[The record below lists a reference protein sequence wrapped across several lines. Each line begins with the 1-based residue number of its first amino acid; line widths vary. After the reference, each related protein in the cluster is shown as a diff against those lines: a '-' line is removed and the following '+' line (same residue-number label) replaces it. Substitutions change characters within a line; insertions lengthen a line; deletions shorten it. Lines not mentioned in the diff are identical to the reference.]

1 MNVTKKFRLAVA
13 MAICSLQM
21 FAQQPDQILQLPE
34 FAGVMRFG
42 VSIDT
47 MSFWL
52 SEADKIEVSTNG
64 DFVQYTIS
72 DKRLGRG
79 KLTIETRKLIDT
91 EGISICVKS
100 TKLPENWQLMWAYG
114 ACSGEEHA
122 TIHNDANNLMSER
135 CADNVFSIEGD
146 AVTVYYGNSRRLK
159 ILTVIA
165 PDKSNILLSDAN
177 QQQSPLAMYRS
188 GKKTNSPAVCAMCPA
203 TTEPQYFAIYKQNP
217 KADYNKFML
226 AELHL
231 KGSFIVHSDTQWM
244 ESTPN

>member
-1 MNVTKKFRLAVA
+1 MNVTKKFYMTVA
-13 MAICSLQM
+13 FAICCMQL
-21 FAQQPDQILQLPE
+21 FAQHPDQVLQLPE
-34 FAGVMRFG
+34 LAGVMRFG
-42 VSIDT
+42 VAIDT
-47 MSFWL
+47 TSFWL
-52 SEADKIEVSTNG
+52 SEAAKIEVATNG
-64 DFVQYTIS
+64 DFTQFTIS

-91 EGISICVKS
+91 DGISICVKS
-100 TKLPENWQLMWAYG
+100 AKLPENWQLMWAYG
-114 ACSGEEHA
+114 ACSGEENPV
-122 TIHNDANNLMSER
+122 IQNDVNNLISER

-159 ILTVIA
+159 IVTVIA

-177 QQQSPLAMYRS
+177 QQQSPLLMYRS
-188 GKKTNSPAVCAMCPA
+188 GKKTNSPAVCAMCP
-203 TTEPQYFAIYKQNP
+203 TTIEPQYFAIYKQNP

-231 KGSFIVHSDTQWM
+231 KGSFIVHSDLKWM